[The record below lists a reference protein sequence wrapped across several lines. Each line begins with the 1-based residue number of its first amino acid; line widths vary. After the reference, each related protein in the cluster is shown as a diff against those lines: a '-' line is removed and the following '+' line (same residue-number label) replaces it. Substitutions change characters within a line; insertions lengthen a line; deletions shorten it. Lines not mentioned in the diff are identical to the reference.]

1 MGAIYFRALPHL
13 GFNRYITTEFRTLPS
28 EFQGIGL
35 RHWSIEKLSRDISVL
50 LRHWQ
55 SSSALGNA
63 FQLLY
68 EAFQMEVGLNGNILT
83 HSYDTFCHTATHS
96 WFKVLWQYAS
106 VYNAFKSDSILASLY
121 LPPESTMSQ

>member
-1 MGAIYFRALPHL
+1 MDWVDRLARRPLERQDAWLSLTMQEYPKWSYGLCSLYASPEELDSTMGAIYFKALPHL

-68 EAFQMEVGLNGNILT
+68 EAF
-83 HSYDTFCHTATHS
+83 
-96 WFKVLWQYAS
+96 
-106 VYNAFKSDSILASLY
+106 
-121 LPPESTMSQ
+121 